1 LHDVQQERLDPLR
14 YDLIIVG
21 MGSGGMVA
29 SEFASTLDLR
39 VAVVERDRVGGDCLW
54 TGCVPSKALIASAR
68 AAHTM
73 RRADEYGIEPVEPTI
88 DTAKVFER
96 IRGVQRQIAQAED
109 NADRFRAMGL
119 DVIVGHPAHVI
130 DRHRVSVDGNELEGR
145 FILLC
150 TGSRPV
156 VPPIEGIEAAG
167 YLTSETVW
175 DLERAPESMV
185 FIGAG
190 PISME
195 LAQAFCRLGVEVTV
209 LQSGDRVLPRDE
221 PELVSLLQDSVVSE
235 GVDLRLN
242 VDVTRV
248 RIEDSGKVVYGTEDG
263 RERRWEAAE
272 ILIGAGRRPNVEGL
286 GLEELGIELNRRG
299 VLVDKRSR
307 TKVDSIYAVG
317 DLAGRYL
324 FTHMAGYEGVRAV
337 RDMFFPGRGKVTD
350 FVPWCTFTDPEL
362 AHAGQ
367 TIGEA
372 EQQFGADDVQ
382 IWRQDLVH
390 SDRARA
396 DGATKGA
403 IVIVTHKGRVIGAHI
418 LAPHAG
424 EMIHELALAIRDGM
438 KLADVAGLIHVYPT
452 YGTTIGQLAADSAFE
467 SAQKYKWLVRR
478 QKA

>member
-1 LHDVQQERLDPLR
+1 MPQR

-29 SEFASTLDLR
+29 AEFASTLDLR
-39 VAVVERDRVGGDCLW
+39 VAAVERDRVGGDCLW

-73 RRADEYGIEPVEPTI
+73 RHADRYGIEAVEPAV
-88 DTAKVFER
+88 DTARVFER
-96 IRGVQRQIAQAED
+96 IRGVQRQIAEAED
-109 NADRFRAMGL
+109 NADRFRDMGL
-119 DVIVGHPAHVI
+119 DVLVGHPARVT
-130 DRHRVSVDGNELEGR
+130 DRHRVSVDGDELEGR

-156 VPPIEGIEAAG
+156 VPPIEGIEEAG

-195 LAQAFCRLGVEVTV
+195 LAQAFCRLGVRVTV
-209 LQSGDRVLPRDE
+209 LQNGDRILPRDE
-221 PELVSLLQDSVVSE
+221 PDLASALQDGVVEE
-235 GVDLRLN
+235 GVDLRLG
-242 VDVTRV
+242 VDIA
-248 RIEDSGKVVYGTEDG
+248 RIEIEDGTKAVYGTEDG
-263 RERRWEAAE
+263 EERRWDGAE
-272 ILIGAGRRPNVEGL
+272 ILIGAGRRPNAEGL
-286 GLEELGIELNRRG
+286 GLEELGIELDRG
-299 VLVDKRSR
+299 GVRVDNRSR

-317 DLAGRYL
+317 DIAGRYL

-337 RDMFFPGRGKVTD
+337 RDMFFPGKGKVTD

-362 AHAGQ
+362 AHAGL
-367 TIGEA
+367 TIPEA
-372 EQQFGADDVQ
+372 EEQLGADDVE

-396 DGATKGA
+396 DSATKGA
-403 IVIVTHKGRVIGAHI
+403 IVIVTHRKRVVGAHI

-424 EMIHELALAIRDGM
+424 EMIHELALAIKDGM
-438 KLADVAGLIHVYPT
+438 KLSDVASLIHVYPT

>member
-1 LHDVQQERLDPLR
+1 VASR

-29 SEFASTLDLR
+29 SEFASILDLK
-39 VAVVERDRVGGDCLW
+39 VAVIERDRVGGDCLW
-54 TGCVPSKALIASAR
+54 TGCVPSKALIASGK

-73 RRADEYGIEPVEPTI
+73 RQAGKYGIEPVEPTI

-96 IRGVQRQIAQAED
+96 IHAVQQQIADAED

-119 DVIVGHPAHVI
+119 DVLVGQPAHVVGPNT
-130 DRHRVSVDGNELEGR
+130 VSVNGHSLDAR

-156 VPPIEGIEAAG
+156 VPPIEGIEEAG

-175 DLERAPESMV
+175 DLERAPDSMV

-195 LAQAFCRLGVEVTV
+195 MAQAFRRLGVEVTV
-209 LQSGDRVLPRDE
+209 LQNGPRALPRDE
-221 PELVSLLQDSVVSE
+221 PDLVETLTECLRAE
-235 GVDLRLN
+235 GVDLRL
-242 VDVTRV
+242 DVEIARV
-248 RIEDSGKVVYGTEDG
+248 QIENGKKAVYGTESG
-263 RERRWEAAE
+263 EERRWEGAE
-272 ILIGAGRRPNVEGL
+272 LLIAAGRRPNVDGL
-286 GLEELGIELNRRG
+286 GLQELGIELTTKG
-299 VLVDKRSR
+299 VLVDNRSR
-307 TKVDSIYAVG
+307 TRVSSIYAVG
-317 DLAGRYL
+317 DIAGRHL

-337 RDMFFPGRGKVTD
+337 RDMFFPGKGKVSD

-362 AHAGQ
+362 AHAGLMVS
-367 TIGEA
+367 EA
-372 EQQFGADDVQ
+372 EERFGADDVEV
-382 IWRQDLVH
+382 WRQDLVH

-396 DGATKGA
+396 DGATEGA
-403 IVIVTHKGRVIGAHI
+403 IVVVSHKKKVVGAHV

-424 EMIHELALAIRDGM
+424 EMIHELALAIKDGM
-438 KLADVAGLIHVYPT
+438 KFDDVANLIHVYPT
-452 YGTTIGQLAADSAFE
+452 YAIGIGQLAADSAFE
-467 SAQKYKWLVRR
+467 AAQKYKWLVRR

>member
-1 LHDVQQERLDPLR
+1 MPQR

-39 VAVVERDRVGGDCLW
+39 VAVIERDRVGGDCLW

-68 AAHTM
+68 AAHTI
-73 RRADEYGIEPVEPTI
+73 RHADRYGIEPVEPTI
-88 DTAKVFER
+88 DTAKIFER
-96 IRGVQRQIAQAED
+96 IRGVQRQIAEAED
-109 NADRFRAMGL
+109 NADRFRDMGL
-119 DVIVGHPAHVI
+119 DVLVGHPARVA
-130 DRHRVSVDGNELEGR
+130 DPHRVSVDGDELEGR

-156 VPPIEGIEAAG
+156 VPPIEGIEEAG

-175 DLERAPESMV
+175 DLERAPDSIV

-195 LAQAFCRLGVEVTV
+195 MAQAFCRLGVGVTV
-209 LQSGDRVLPRDE
+209 LQKGDRILPRDE
-221 PELVSLLQDSVVSE
+221 PDLVSVLQESVIEE
-235 GVDLRLN
+235 GVDLCLD
-242 VDVTRV
+242 VDVARV
-248 RIEDSGKVVYGTEDG
+248 TVQDGMKVVHGTENG
-263 RERRWEAAE
+263 KERRWEGAE
-272 ILIGAGRRPNVEGL
+272 ILIGAGRRPNVAGL
-286 GLEELGIELNRRG
+286 GLENLGIELNRRG

-317 DLAGRYL
+317 DLAGRYR

-337 RDMFFPGRGKVTD
+337 RDMFFPGKGKVTD

-362 AHAGQ
+362 AHAGL

-372 EQQFGADDVQ
+372 EGQFGADDVEV
-382 IWRQDLVH
+382 WRRDLVH

-403 IVIVTHKGRVIGAHI
+403 IVIVTHRKRVVGAHI

-424 EMIHELALAIRDGM
+424 EMIQELALAIKEDM
-438 KLADVAGLIHVYPT
+438 KLSDVASLIHVYPT
-452 YGTTIGQLAADSAFE
+452 YGTTIAQLAADSAFE

-478 QKA
+478 QKQKA

>member
-1 LHDVQQERLDPLR
+1 MAQR

-39 VAVVERDRVGGDCLW
+39 VAVVERERVGGDCLW
-54 TGCVPSKALIASAR
+54 TGCVPSKALIASAK

-73 RRADEYGIEPVEPTI
+73 RHADKYGIEPIEPTI

-96 IRGVQRQIAQAED
+96 IRGVQNQIAEAED
-109 NADRFRAMGL
+109 NAERFRDMGL
-119 DVIVGHPAHVI
+119 DVLVGHPAHVTG
-130 DRHRVSVDGNELEGR
+130 RNTVSVNGDELEGR

-156 VPPIEGIEAAG
+156 VPPIEGIEEAG

-195 LAQAFCRLGVEVTV
+195 MAQAFRRLGVEVTV
-209 LQSGDRVLPRDE
+209 LQKGDRILPRDE
-221 PELVSLLQDSVVSE
+221 PDLVSVLQESVIGE
-235 GVDLRLN
+235 DVDLRLN
-242 VDVTRV
+242 VDIASVTV
-248 RIEDSGKVVYGTEDG
+248 ENGKKVVHGTENG
-263 RERRWEAAE
+263 EERRWEGAE

-286 GLEELGIELNRRG
+286 GLEELGLELNRKG
-299 VLVDKRSR
+299 VLVDNRSR

-317 DLAGRYL
+317 DIAGRYL

-337 RDMFFPGRGKVTD
+337 RDMFFPGKGKVTD

-362 AHAGQ
+362 AHAGL

-372 EQQFGADDVQ
+372 EEQLGSDDVEV
-382 IWRQDLVH
+382 WRQDLIH

-396 DGATKGA
+396 DSATKGA
-403 IVIVTHKGRVIGAHI
+403 IVIVTHKKRVVGAHI
-418 LAPHAG
+418 LAPYAG
-424 EMIHELALAIRDGM
+424 EMIHELALAIKDGM
-438 KLADVAGLIHVYPT
+438 KLPDVANLIHVYPT

-478 QKA
+478 QKQKA

>member
-1 LHDVQQERLDPLR
+1 MAQR

-39 VAVVERDRVGGDCLW
+39 VAAVERDRVGGDCLW

-68 AAHTM
+68 TAHTM
-73 RRADEYGIEPVEPTI
+73 RHAGNYGIEPVEPTI

-96 IRGVQRQIAQAED
+96 IRAVQRQIAEAED
-109 NADRFRAMGL
+109 NPDRFRDMGL
-119 DVIVGHPAHVI
+119 DVLVGNPAHVI
-130 DRHRVSVDGNELEGR
+130 DPHHVSVNGDELEGR

-175 DLERAPESMV
+175 DLERAPERMV

-195 LAQAFCRLGVEVTV
+195 LAQAFCRLGVSVTV
-209 LQSGDRVLPRDE
+209 LQNGDRILPRDE
-221 PELVSLLQDSVVSE
+221 PNLGSILHDSVVDE
-235 GVDLRLN
+235 GVDVRLG
-242 VDVTRV
+242 VDIARV
-248 RIEDSGKVVYGTEDG
+248 EVEDGKKVVYGTESG
-263 RERRWEAAE
+263 EERRWEGAE
-272 ILIGAGRRPNVEGL
+272 ILIGAGRRPNVDGL
-286 GLEELGIELNRRG
+286 GLESLGIGLNRHG
-299 VLVDKRSR
+299 VLVDNRSR

-317 DLAGRYL
+317 DIAGRYL

-337 RDMFFPGRGKVTD
+337 RDMFFPGKGRVTD

-362 AHAGQ
+362 AHAGL
-367 TIGEA
+367 TTSEA
-372 EQQFGADDVQ
+372 EQRFGADDVE

-403 IVIVTHKGRVIGAHI
+403 IVIVTHRKRVVGAHI

-424 EMIHELALAIRDGM
+424 EMIHELALAIKDGR
-438 KLADVAGLIHVYPT
+438 KLADVANLIHVYPT
-452 YGTTIGQLAADSAFE
+452 YATTIGLLAADSAFE

-478 QKA
+478 QKQSP

>member
-1 LHDVQQERLDPLR
+1 MPQR

-39 VAVVERDRVGGDCLW
+39 VAAVERDRVGGDCLW

-68 AAHTM
+68 TAHTM
-73 RRADEYGIEPVEPTI
+73 RHAGNYGIEPVEPTI

-96 IRGVQRQIAQAED
+96 IRGVQRQIAQTDD
-109 NADRFRAMGL
+109 NADRFRDMGL
-119 DVIVGHPAHVI
+119 DVFVGHPAHVTNP
-130 DRHRVSVDGNELEGR
+130 HRVSVNGDDLEGR

-195 LAQAFCRLGVEVTV
+195 LAQAFCRLGGWVTV
-209 LQSGDRVLPRDE
+209 LQNRDRILPRDE
-221 PELVSLLQDSVVSE
+221 PDLVSILHDSVVGE
-235 GVDLRLN
+235 GVDVRLG
-242 VDVTRV
+242 VDIGRV
-248 RIEDSGKVVYGTEDG
+248 ETEDGKKVVYGTENG
-263 RERRWEAAE
+263 EERRWEGAE
-272 ILIGAGRRPNVEGL
+272 ILIGAGRRPNVDGL
-286 GLEELGIELNRRG
+286 GLERLGIGLNRHG
-299 VLVDKRSR
+299 VLVDNRSR

-317 DLAGRYL
+317 DIAGRYL

-337 RDMFFPGRGKVTD
+337 RDMFFPGKGRVTD

-362 AHAGQ
+362 AHAGL
-367 TIGEA
+367 TTSEA
-372 EQQFGADDVQ
+372 EQRFRADDVE
-382 IWRQDLVH
+382 IWRQDLIH

-403 IVIVTHKGRVIGAHI
+403 IVIVTHRKRVVGAHI
-418 LAPHAG
+418 LAPHAA
-424 EMIHELALAIRDGM
+424 EMIHELALAINDGR
-438 KLADVAGLIHVYPT
+438 KLADVANLIHVYPT
-452 YGTTIGQLAADSAFE
+452 YATTIGLLAADSAFE

-478 QKA
+478 QKRST